1 MWKLISFSFIHRYL
15 SQHGEELN
23 FKHIKD
29 LFRQHRLT
37 GLDHQSIKE
46 LHQKSFLNHK
56 KMILFFIAAITILKL
71 SGPLILHELI
81 TQVESVGTSSF
92 HWYHALSWC
101 VLMVVVQI
109 CHSII
114 GQHYIYR
121 IQMIC
126 QSVSTLLNHA
136 IFKKIMNS
144 EKHFEEGEII
154 NRVTNDS
161 EVASNFLWIGTEMIL
176 ALLTILISSIALLFY
191 LGESAVPSLLML
203 FSIFPLG
210 RYFSHQFARNQKII
224 QKNKDERLDALTSYL
239 GDMEI
244 IKSLG
249 WEDAVYRKIKKF
261 RRVEQYFWE
270 KFFKNKA
277 MSILCFL
284 LINAV
289 VASLAFG
296 LFIYNGGHFTTE
308 LAFTCL
314 CYFGFLEPA
323 LKQLSKLSGD
333 LSHVLTSNSRIE
345 ELLGEEKEIEDK
357 IVDKIFLQSDSVA
370 IVGQI
375 GQGKSTIL
383 KQLVHYFQDQN
394 IGYQPQDPFLFEGSL
409 NENIT
414 LGKSVDKTILREA
427 LRMTFLDRDPIFADK
442 GLKTKI
448 SVRGDNLSFSQKQKI
463 VLARTYC
470 LDPKILLLDE
480 PCSSFDSY
488 KVDNIFQNLFFK
500 KWKDKKKVVITSQT
514 RYLSLF
520 DKIIFIDSQK
530 QWNIGTYEELLN
542 NSEFLQFT
550 LMNAK
555 KREVTVDHIVKTF
568 DSESFEAEESEETV
582 ASIEVNRSLYSFYL
596 KAMNAFRGKRKM
608 ALTFSLL
615 LFSSIAVAFL
625 PIYQN
630 LYITKW
636 TQSSGAYLWALGYL
650 LIGIVL
656 AAMGSW
662 QNYIWSMSS
671 YKAAKNIHDTA
682 LEGLLGRYISY
693 FNDVK
698 GTKLVNIFSRNL
710 DTLEKDM
717 TTLLEDAFMS
727 LLHTVSS
734 LLILVFTLPLVIFVM
749 LPIAFIARKSMKTY
763 RKNLCR
769 VKALIAEG
777 RNPRMRSISEVL
789 EGNLVIHSF
798 KAQRFFMGRLMNNL
812 DKYQDAICF
821 QTILSRWFV
830 IKTSLLTSVIS
841 FSVTLYA
848 FYYGHAGLVGKA
860 MATMMILYS
869 FKFWENLCWSVKS
882 VNEADSQMVFVKDF
896 SEFSR
901 LIERKDKEAIIAIN
915 GDMVFDEVIC
925 ASDNNNFYSIDSLNQ
940 RVRPGEKVGV
950 HTLSDISKKTFLDVI
965 TGVKNVKSGR
975 IQLGA
980 FDLSLEERRSSF
992 LSFVSDNTELFKGDI
1007 YSNLDPLRLKNLQ
1020 QLEEILK
1027 FVGLSLSLHHR
1038 VESGGMNL
1046 SSGERR
1052 LICLARALVRET
1064 PVLVIEESCPA
1075 QWDKAYEEAIQ
1086 KVLALEHL
1094 TVLLLSDEQ
1103 SNLAKCQRVFAIGH
1117 RIADDSLPLAI

>member
-15 SQHGEELN
+15 SQHEEELN
-23 FKHIKD
+23 FKHIKN
-29 LFRQHRLT
+29 LFREHRLT
-37 GLDHQSIKE
+37 GLEHESIKE
-46 LHQKSFLNHK
+46 LHQKSFFNHK
-56 KMILFFIAAITILKL
+56 KMILFFIAAISILKL

-81 TQVESVGTSSF
+81 TQVELIGTPSF
-92 HWYHALSWC
+92 HWHHALSWC
-101 VLMVVVQI
+101 VLMVFVQI
-109 CHSII
+109 FHSII

-126 QSVSTLLNHA
+126 QSVSTLLNQA

-144 EKHFEEGEII
+144 KKHFEEGEII

-161 EVASNFLWIGTEMIL
+161 EVASNFLWIGTEMVL
-176 ALLTILISSIALLFY
+176 ALLTILISSVALLFY

-210 RYFSHQFARNQKII
+210 RYFSQRFARNQRII
-224 QKNKDERLDALTSYL
+224 QKNKDERLEALTSYL

-249 WEDAVYRKIKKF
+249 WEDAVYKKIKKF
-261 RRVEQYFWE
+261 RRIEQHFWE
-270 KFFKNKA
+270 RFFKNKA
-277 MSILCFL
+277 TSILSFL

-333 LSHVLTSNSRIE
+333 LSHVMTSNSRIE
-345 ELLGEEKEIEDK
+345 ELLGEEEEREDRA
-357 IVDKIFLQSDSVA
+357 VDTIFLNTDSIA

-383 KQLVHYFQDQN
+383 KQLVYYFQDNN
-394 IGYQPQDPFLFEGSL
+394 IGYQPQDPFLFEGNL

-414 LGKSVDKTILREA
+414 LGKSVDKAILREA
-427 LRMTFLDRDPIFADK
+427 LRITFLDRDPIFADK

-480 PCSSFDSY
+480 PCSSFDAY
-488 KVDNIFQNLFFK
+488 KVDRIFQDLFFK

-530 QWNIGTYEELLN
+530 QWHIGTYEELLSN
-542 NSEFLQFT
+542 AEFLQFT
-550 LMNAK
+550 LMNARK
-555 KREVTVDHIVKTF
+555 DVVENNIVKTF
-568 DSESFEAEESEETV
+568 DSETVETEELEETV
-582 ASIEVNRSLYSFYL
+582 ASVEVNRSLYSFYL

-615 LFSSIAVAFL
+615 LFSSLAVAFL

-636 TQSSGAYLWALGYL
+636 TQSGGAYLWALGYL
-650 LIGIVL
+650 MIGVIL

-693 FNDVK
+693 FSDIK
-698 GTKLVNIFSRNL
+698 GSKLVNIFSRNL

-717 TTLLEDAFMS
+717 TTLLEDACMS
-727 LLHTVSS
+727 LLHTISS
-734 LLILVFTLPLVIFVM
+734 LLILVFTLPLVVFVI
-749 LPIAFIARKSMKTY
+749 LPIAFVAKKSIKTY

-777 RNPRMRSISEVL
+777 RNPRMKSISEVL

-798 KAQRFFMGRLMNNL
+798 KAQRFFMGRLMKNL
-812 DKYQDAICF
+812 EKYQDAICF

-848 FYYGHAGLVGKA
+848 FYYGHAGFVGKA

-869 FKFWENLCWSVKS
+869 FKFWENICWSVKS

-901 LIERKDKEAIIAIN
+901 LIERKESKTIVAID
-915 GDMVFDEVIC
+915 GDMVFEEVVY
-925 ASDNNNFYSIDSLNQ
+925 SSHNNNFYSIDSLSQ
-940 RVRPGEKVGV
+940 RVRAGEKVGV
-950 HTLSDISKKTFLDVI
+950 HTLSDISKKTFLDII

-980 FDLSLEERRSSF
+980 FDLSLEARRSSL

-1007 YSNLDPLRLKNLQ
+1007 YSNLDPLKLKSLQ
-1020 QLEEILK
+1020 QVEEILK

-1038 VESGGMNL
+1038 VESGGANL

-1075 QWDKAYEEAIQ
+1075 QWDKAYEEAIH